1 MRRIILLCA
10 LFVICSSAAFAQE
23 DKITQGVVTQTT
35 NTTYTTVTHT
45 KQVRMSDE
53 EWAEYKRQKREE
65 RRAIRNGTADA
76 ATIQKFVDEKR
87 WGVGLRIG
95 GLSCL
100 NLVGYYNVI
109 QRGYAEAR
117 FGLSYSPYTET
128 SADFTAL
135 YNWRIVNAEW
145 TPKIGRSFIDLGV
158 GINAGGSG
166 YGAYVGA
173 ALMARIG
180 INFYKVPMTLSFDYT
195 PSIGLVKYYEDVYNP
210 YLYFVKYK
218 LFNDF
223 GLINFGIT
231 CTYNF

>member
-1 MRRIILLCA
+1 MKRFILLCA
-10 LFVICSSAAFAQE
+10 LFVICSSASFAQE

-53 EWAEYKRQKREE
+53 EWAEYKRQRREE

-76 ATIQKFVDEKR
+76 ATIQKFADEKK
-87 WGVGLRIG
+87 WGVGLRVG
-95 GLSCL
+95 GLSVV
-100 NLVGYYNVI
+100 NLVGNYKVT

-117 FGLSYSPYTET
+117 FGLSYSLYVET

-145 TPKIGRSFIDLGV
+145 TPNIGRSFIDLGV
-158 GINAGGSG
+158 GINAGGSRH
-166 YGAYVGA
+166 GAYVGA

-195 PSIGLVKYYEDVYNP
+195 PSIGLVNNDDDDVDYD
-210 YLYFVKYK
+210 K

>member
-1 MRRIILLCA
+1 
-10 LFVICSSAAFAQE
+10 
-23 DKITQGVVTQTT
+23 
-35 NTTYTTVTHT
+35 
-45 KQVRMSDE
+45 MSDE

-65 RRAIRNGTADA
+65 RKAIRNGTDDA
-76 ATIQKFVDEKR
+76 ATTQKFADENK
-87 WGVGLRIG
+87 WGVGIRVG
-95 GLSCL
+95 GLS
-100 NLVGYYNVI
+100 LVNIVGSYNVTK
-109 QRGYAEAR
+109 RSYAELR
-117 FGLSYSPYTET
+117 FGLCYCPYTAT

-145 TPKIGRSFIDLGV
+145 TPNIGRSFIDLGV
-158 GINAGGSG
+158 GINAGGSA

-195 PSIGLVKYYEDVYNP
+195 PSIGLVKCYDDWYFFVDEYNNYY
-210 YLYFVKYK
+210 YK
-218 LFNDF
+218 RFNDF

>member
-1 MRRIILLCA
+1 MKRFVLLCV

-35 NTTYTTVTHT
+35 NTTYTTVTRT

-65 RRAIRNGTADA
+65 RRAIRNGTTDA
-76 ATIQKFVDEKR
+76 ATIQKFADEKR
-87 WGVGLRIG
+87 WGVGLRVG
-95 GLSCL
+95 GLS
-100 NLVGYYNVI
+100 LVNIVGNYKVTK
-109 QRGYAEAR
+109 RSYAELR
-117 FGLSYSPYTET
+117 FGLCYCLDAEV

-145 TPKIGRSFIDLGV
+145 TPNIGRSFIDLGV
-158 GINAGGSG
+158 GINAGGSQDG
-166 YGAYVGA
+166 VYVGA

-195 PSIGLVKYYEDVYNP
+195 PSIGLVRYYVEGYDHC
-210 YLYFVKYK
+210 YFTKC
-218 LFNDF
+218 FNYF